1 VTPTSSIAASDAT
14 PSPLVLC
21 DHLLTLAQ
29 QAERAGYPGT
39 AARLVG
45 LAESMFRERPRR
57 VPSPAD
63 RPRQSSKTAKNFRT
77 GFTVSHT
84 PVKPLGMTKL
94 SPAT

>member
-1 VTPTSSIAASDAT
+1 MSATTCTAAAPQ
-14 PSPLVLC
+14 PSPLMLC

-57 VPSPAD
+57 LRVPAERR
-63 RPRQSSKTAKNFRT
+63 RPLRQSS
-77 GFTVSHT
+77 
-84 PVKPLGMTKL
+84 
-94 SPAT
+94 